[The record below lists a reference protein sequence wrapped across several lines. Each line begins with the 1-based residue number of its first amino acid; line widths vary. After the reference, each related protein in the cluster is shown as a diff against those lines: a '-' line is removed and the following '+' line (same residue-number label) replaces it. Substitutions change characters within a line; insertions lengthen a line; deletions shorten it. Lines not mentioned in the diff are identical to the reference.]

1 MMKDALHRRIPWLAL
16 SLVLAVTGCEGSVS
30 GPDLGPGGLE
40 LGNALLGGEADVMLR
55 TDADSY
61 APGGSMTLTLENQ
74 GSERV
79 GYNLCVH
86 GLERRSGD
94 AWTSVESERVCTAHL
109 EMLEPGQTASYETTV
124 PEDLA
129 SGEYR
134 VRLPLY
140 LPGREEQRD
149 VVSGTFQVGG

>member
-1 MMKDALHRRIPWLAL
+1 MMKDTLHRRVSWLAL
-16 SLVLAVTGCEGSVS
+16 WLILVVTGCEGTTS
-30 GPDLGPGGLE
+30 GPDIGPEGLE
-40 LGNALLGGEADVMLR
+40 LGNALLGGEADVVLR
-55 TDADSY
+55 TDDDSY
-61 APGGSMTLTLENQ
+61 EQGASMTLTLENQ

-86 GLERRSGD
+86 GLERRSGEV
-94 AWTSVESERVCTAHL
+94 WTTLEFLRICTAHL
-109 EMLEPGQTASYETTV
+109 EMLESGQTAAYGTTV
-124 PEDLA
+124 PADLA

-149 VVSGTFQVGG
+149 VVSGTFHVAE